1 MFDSRW
7 DADQAVFVAIVSVA
21 IATITFLLTR
31 AFRRK
36 SQGPWPAFFVGIYNI
51 VLLLLFLFG
60 MLTQESSE
68 GFFFIP
74 LLALTTPWSWIL
86 IWLSNR
92 SGLIDTGLVGT
103 GLEGTFLWFFIFC
116 NILAASANSGILY
129 FLLRRRQRKLAEDE
143 AWEQAR
149 RNR

>member
-1 MFDSRW
+1 MFDSYW
-7 DADQAVFVAIVSVA
+7 DAGQPVFLAVVLVAVAA
-21 IATITFLLTR
+21 IAFLLFR

-36 SQGPWPAFFVGIYNI
+36 NVRPWPAFFVGIYNI

-60 MLTQESSE
+60 MLTQVTWE
-68 GFFFIP
+68 GFSFFP
-74 LLALTTPWSWIL
+74 LMALTAPWSWLL
-86 IWLSNR
+86 IWLSVR
-92 SGLIDTGLVGT
+92 AGLLDTGIVGT
-103 GLEGTFLWFFIFC
+103 GLAGSFLWIFISC

-129 FLLRRRQRKLAEDE
+129 FLLKRRQRKLAEDE